1 MQSSD
6 GSVPSLPS
14 TPELSSMM
22 DDCAQEHL
30 DIKQKQLNR
39 LEKELYDLK
48 QEAQDDVNDT
58 LQNLL
63 QLKEILQQQLTTME
77 KGITEKLKKVGFLT
91 KSSSFF

>member
-1 MQSSD
+1 MQNSD

-30 DIKQKQLNR
+30 DIKQKQLSR

-48 QEAQDDVNDT
+48 QEAQADVNDT

-63 QLKEILQQQLTTME
+63 QLKETLQQQLTTME
-77 KGITEKLKKVGFLT
+77 KSIAGKLEKVEFVT
-91 KSSSFF
+91 KSSLFF